1 MARVT
6 VEDCIE
12 KIPNRFDLVLLA
24 AQRSRELSN
33 HGGLLVDRDND
44 KFPVV
49 ALREI
54 ADSDLNLRALSDMV
68 ANNLQR
74 YRDQDEPDSLDDD
87 EAFQENMEIAGEF
100 DDALSEH
107 DIMDNIANLDD
118 ELDDLNDELMQAEDE
133 EPAMPQGMQ
142 FDDVVEDDEDER

>member
-54 ADSDLNLRALSDMV
+54 ADSDLNLQALSDMV

>member
-54 ADSDLNLRALSDMV
+54 ADSDLNLQALSDMV

-118 ELDDLNDELMQAEDE
+118 ELDDLNDELMQAEDDA
-133 EPAMPQGMQ
+133 PAMPQGMQ

>member
-6 VEDCIE
+6 VEDCLQ
-12 KIPNRFDLVLLA
+12 KLPNRFDLVLLA

-33 HGGLLVDRDND
+33 HGGLLADRDND

-54 ADSDLNLRALSDMV
+54 ADSDLNLQALSDMV

-100 DDALSEH
+100 DDALSED

-133 EPAMPQGMQ
+133 DPAMPQGMQ

>member
-24 AQRSRELSN
+24 AQRSRELSS

-54 ADSDLNLRALSDMV
+54 ADSELNLQALSDMV

-74 YRDQDEPDSLDDD
+74 YRDQDDPDHLDDD

-100 DDALSEH
+100 DDALGE
-107 DIMDNIANLDD
+107 DEIMDNIVNLDD
-118 ELDDLNDELMQAEDE
+118 ELDDLNDELMQAEGDE
-133 EPAMPQGMQ
+133 PEMPQDMQ
-142 FDDVVEDDEDER
+142 FDDIIEEDEDER